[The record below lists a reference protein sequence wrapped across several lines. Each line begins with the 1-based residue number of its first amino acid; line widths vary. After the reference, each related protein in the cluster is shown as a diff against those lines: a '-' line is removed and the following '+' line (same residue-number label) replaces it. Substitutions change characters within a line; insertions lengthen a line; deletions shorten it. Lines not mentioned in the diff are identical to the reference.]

1 MRRLLSLLVLVAL
14 LASVAAPVAAT
25 PPTSTPECEVMVMGE
40 CVDRADTAEASAGSN
55 SKYVG
60 QVDNHTRIVAYRYD
74 DRNQTFAV
82 VLEADRATLLTLSD
96 ALGPASEAGVSNIPS
111 KDVTLQAGR
120 STVTMQVQPH
130 RGSAAISVASADGAV
145 YISTGV
151 PPVNPL
157 GDSNPTLGWLG
168 GAGISVA
175 MFLLAGL
182 WVLRQEGGGVEVA
195 GP

>member
-1 MRRLLSLLVLVAL
+1 MERFLSVLVLGLV
-14 LASVAAPVAAT
+14 LASLPAPAAAT
-25 PPTSTPECEVMVMGE
+25 PSTATPECEVMVMGE
-40 CVDRADTAEASAGSN
+40 CVDRADSASSGAASGST
-55 SKYVG
+55 YVG
-60 QVDNHTRIVAYRYD
+60 QVDNHTRIIAYRYSD
-74 DRNQTFAV
+74 KNQTFAV
-82 VLEADRATLLTLSD
+82 VIEADRPTLLAISD
-96 ALGPASEAGVSNIPS
+96 ALGPVSDEGVSEIPS
-111 KDVTLQAGR
+111 KDVSVDSGR
-120 STVTMQVQPH
+120 STITMQVQPH
-130 RGSAAISVASADGAV
+130 RGSAAISVASPDGAV

-168 GAGISVA
+168 GAGIAVG